1 MTFPLFRLAF
11 SAMVLGIASL
21 LVATLPAQTN
31 SRSATQWE
39 VLEFEESL
47 PPNDDNP
54 FDRHPVARCEGDTGE
69 AFDVPAFY
77 SGNGIY
83 TYRISFPKAGQWTV
97 TSQETGASWKVSVSD
112 ADANTPGPVVINE
125 ENPQHF
131 YYANGEP
138 CFVLAFEADWLFA
151 VDLETGS
158 LDRTKTL
165 LRDIKE
171 NGFNQIVMNVYAHDV
186 RWAKDPK
193 LPSKYE
199 FAKPK
204 QWPYGGNNDQ
214 PDYSQ
219 LNLGFFNHFDAVIEE
234 MNRLDL
240 TAHIMI
246 YVWNKQVNWPPS
258 DTAED
263 NRYFDYVV
271 ARYQAYP
278 NIIWDISKEA
288 TGYGHND
295 MSYIVRRIE
304 RLKALDGYNR
314 LVTVH
319 SFSYCAKYPETVDF
333 ISYQNWSASLYNR
346 MLETY
351 REFPDKPIFN
361 IEHGGY
367 EIGPYH
373 VFDGDYD
380 DPVACLDRNY
390 QCVFAGTY
398 STYYWQDTSWDVVIW
413 DKSELP
419 QDQQPRYDLYRH
431 MAKLF
436 QDVDFS
442 SFKPAKTRISSSG
455 YALESDDDRY
465 LLYLPAANRRINTR
479 IEAYYGKTMRAKWF
493 NPLTGEYSI
502 ETNPVMEQWLRFEP
516 PWQGQPRILILE
528 P

>member
-1 MTFPLFRLAF
+1 MRISPIRLFLCFIVFTFQSILIWEVTAQRDART
-11 SAMVLGIASL
+11 AS
-21 LVATLPAQTN
+21 
-31 SRSATQWE
+31 QWE
-39 VLEFEESL
+39 VLEFQETL
-47 PPNDDNP
+47 LITDDNP
-54 FDRHPVARCEGDTGE
+54 FDRHPIALCAGPNGKILEI
-69 AFDVPAFY
+69 PAFY
-77 SGNGIY
+77 SGEGIY
-83 TYRISFPKAGQWTV
+83 TYRISFPEPGDWKV
-97 TSQETGASWKVSVSD
+97 TSQETNTLWSVSVSEAPD
-112 ADANTPGPVVINE
+112 TLGPVVIKE
-125 ENPQHF
+125 DNPQHF
-131 YYANGEP
+131 YYANGQP

-151 VDLETGS
+151 IDLETDS
-158 LDRTKTL
+158 LERTKTL
-165 LRDIKE
+165 LHDIKD
-171 NGFNQIVMNVYAHDV
+171 NGFNQIVMNVYAHDT
-186 RWAKDPK
+186 RWENQHNLPAKYD
-193 LPSKYE
+193 
-199 FAKPK
+199 FAKPR
-204 QWPYGGNNDQ
+204 QWPYGGDNDN

-234 MNRLDL
+234 MNALDL

-246 YVWNKQVNWPPS
+246 YVWNKQVNWPAS
-258 DTAED
+258 DSVED

-271 ARYQAYP
+271 SRYQAFP
-278 NIIWDISKEA
+278 NVLWDISKEA

-295 MSYIVRRIE
+295 MTYIVRRIE
-304 RLKALDGYNR
+304 RLRKLDAYDR
-314 LVTVH
+314 LLTVH

-351 REFPDKPIFN
+351 REFSTMPIFN

-380 DPVACLDRNY
+380 DPVTCLDRNY
-390 QCVFAGTY
+390 QCVFGGTY

-419 QDQQPRYDLYRH
+419 ESQRPRYDLYRH

-436 QDVDFS
+436 NDVDFTA
-442 SFKPAKTRISSSG
+442 FKPAKTRKASSG
-455 YALESDDDRY
+455 FVLESDDDRY

-479 IEAYYGKTMRAKWF
+479 IEKYYGKTMRAKWF
-493 NPLTGEYSI
+493 NPLTGEYSE
-502 ETNPVMEQWLRFEP
+502 ETEPVMEQWLRFEP